1 MTCCHSERSVRPVR
15 FETGAGFSINGSAS
29 RNALPH
35 NTFAKTD
42 ARTARPVFLYRPGTV
57 ATGASTS
64 QVVSFERSTA
74 PRMSSGPAIS
84 HCEVTEWHR
93 SITWGMRK
101 GIASRRQRCGGSD
114 DRRH

>member
-1 MTCCHSERSVRPVR
+1 MTCCHSESSLRPVR
-15 FETGAGFSINGSAS
+15 FETGAGFSINGSTS
-29 RNALPH
+29 PKPLPH

-64 QVVSFERSTA
+64 QVVLFERSTA
-74 PRMSSGPAIS
+74 PRMSSGGAIS

-93 SITWGMRK
+93 TVTWGMRI
-101 GIASRRQRCGGSD
+101 GNSSHRQRCGGSD
-114 DRRH
+114 DGRH